1 MESKRLFLA
10 PTRMLLTNELPF
22 QFFIAISINQIQQIA
37 TSVHLVY
44 VERLHFNAFASNNI
58 YFSLLFL
65 SVGFSCTRALSLSL
79 SHTLCLLLSFAH
91 LRDVSVFLPF
101 NHSKPIQFHKIEFQ
115 DYSLF

>member
-58 YFSLLFL
+58 YFFLLFL
-65 SVGFSCTRALSLSL
+65 SVGF
-79 SHTLCLLLSFAH
+79 
-91 LRDVSVFLPF
+91 
-101 NHSKPIQFHKIEFQ
+101 
-115 DYSLF
+115 